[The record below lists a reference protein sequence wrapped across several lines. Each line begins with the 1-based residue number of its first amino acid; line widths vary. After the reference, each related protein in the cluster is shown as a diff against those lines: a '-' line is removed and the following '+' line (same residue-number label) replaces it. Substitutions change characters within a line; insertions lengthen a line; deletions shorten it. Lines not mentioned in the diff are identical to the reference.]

1 MLLNEEEVR
10 IMSKRKVILDCDPG
24 HDDAIALLMALAS
37 DNIDLV
43 AITTSAG
50 NQLPEKTF
58 NNTRKLLAL
67 TNREDIPVAMG
78 ALKPLRRELIIA
90 DDVHGESGLDGAE
103 LPEPTV
109 APATIRANDL
119 LAKML
124 SESDEKI
131 TIVATGPLTNIA
143 IFLLSHPELKEKIEL
158 ISFMGG
164 ACFGGNITPHAEFN
178 IYVDPEA
185 ADIVVKSG
193 VPVAMFGLDVTL
205 KAQLFEEDIKEIR
218 EIGNPVATTMADL
231 LDFFNLTTTVPF
243 LAEEG
248 HVEGIHMH
256 DPCAMAYVID
266 PSMFKALPMHVEV
279 ETSNTLS
286 LGSTV
291 VDYDDLFKKEK
302 NVVVGFDVDLPKFK
316 ELVIQTINHFSN

>member
-1 MLLNEEEVR
+1 
-10 IMSKRKVILDCDPG
+10 MSKRKVILDCDPG

-37 DNIDLV
+37 EDIELV

-67 TNREDIPVAMG
+67 TNREEIPVAMG

-109 APATIRANDL
+109 EAETIRANDL
-119 LAKML
+119 IAKIL
-124 SESDEKI
+124 NESDEKI

-185 ADIVVKSG
+185 ADIVMKSD

-243 LAEEG
+243 LAQEG
-248 HVEGIHMH
+248 HIEGIHMH

-279 ETSNTLS
+279 ETSETLS

-316 ELVIQTINHFSN
+316 ELVIQTIKHFSD

>member
-1 MLLNEEEVR
+1 
-10 IMSKRKVILDCDPG
+10 MSKRKVILDCDPG

-37 DNIDLV
+37 DKIDLV

-58 NNTRKLLAL
+58 NNARKLLAL
-67 TNREDIPVAMG
+67 TKREEIPVAMG

-109 APATIRANDL
+109 APETIRANEL
-119 LAKML
+119 IAKIL
-124 SESDEKI
+124 SESDEKV
-131 TIVATGPLTNIA
+131 TIVATGPLTNVA

-185 ADIVVKSG
+185 ADIVVQSG

-291 VDYDDLFKKEK
+291 VDYDNLFKKEK
-302 NVVVGFDVDLPKFK
+302 NVVVGFDVNLPKFK
-316 ELVIQTINHFSN
+316 ELVIKTIEHFSE